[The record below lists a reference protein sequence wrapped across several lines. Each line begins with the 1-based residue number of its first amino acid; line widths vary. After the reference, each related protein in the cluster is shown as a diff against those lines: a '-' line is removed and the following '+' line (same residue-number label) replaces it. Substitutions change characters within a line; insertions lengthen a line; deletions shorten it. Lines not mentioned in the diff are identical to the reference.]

1 MALIFPGSRCAL
13 CRRTLVP
20 GESFFATSG
29 VAFPPSDPLFP
40 ACDAPIHWDCYAEWP
55 ERRRFARGYFR
66 SFASNPYWVV
76 VLSDDDVEAAIGDEV
91 IRIHLAEIG
100 GGEHVALGDWD
111 AWIAR
116 QPEDGPHAIYRAA
129 IERVLERLRALG
141 SAAELR
147 AKGVSPEARAELKAR
162 ARAEALAGYARR
174 HRARCTTCRAKRRD
188 HAFVGVGERLQ
199 YRCAACGGN
208 FEIDPPSGF

>member
-1 MALIFPGSRCAL
+1 MAIIFAGSRCAL

-29 VAFPPSDPLFP
+29 VMFPPSDPLFP
-40 ACDAPIHWDCYAEWP
+40 ACDAPIHWDCYAAWP
-55 ERRRFARGYFR
+55 ERPRFARGYFRGR

-76 VLSDDDVEAAIGDEV
+76 VLSDDDVGAAIGDEV

-141 SAAELR
+141 SAVELR
-147 AKGVSPEARAELKAR
+147 ARGLSKEQRAEMKAR
-162 ARAEALAGYARR
+162 ARDAAK
-174 HRARCTTCRAKRRD
+174 RAKMTL
-188 HAFVGVGERLQ
+188 V
-199 YRCAACGGN
+199 RCAKCQKTFWFGRTDDTVMTRCGMC
-208 FEIDPPSGF
+208 ELEV